1 MSTLV
6 GVFDADWGDDAESG
20 FVEGCWA
27 QTKEEDSRS
36 DATSFFMNNLWTP
49 KPATNSKALGD
60 WMLNRGERV
69 LGVFYACTGGR

>member
-6 GVFDADWGDDAESG
+6 GVFDTGGGDDAESG

-27 QTKEEDSRS
+27 KTKEEDSTS

-49 KPATNSKALGD
+49 KPATNSKALSD